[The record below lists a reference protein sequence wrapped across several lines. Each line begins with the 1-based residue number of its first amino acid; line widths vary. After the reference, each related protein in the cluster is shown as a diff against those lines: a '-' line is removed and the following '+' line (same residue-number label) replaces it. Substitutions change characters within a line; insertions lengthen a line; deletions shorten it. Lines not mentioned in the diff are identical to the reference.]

1 MTRLHSTLCGIA
13 LCLASTTCHADNTFS
28 NPVITNS
35 APDPTIIR
43 AADGCFYLYATEDTY
58 NVPIY
63 KSADLVNWSLVGTVF
78 DNYSRPLWNPDGG
91 IWAPDINIINGK
103 YVLYYS
109 KSEWGGDWT
118 CGIGVAT
125 ADSPMGPFMD
135 HGNMFI
141 SKEIGVQNSI
151 DPFYIE
157 DNGHRY
163 LFWGS
168 FHGIYGIEL
177 TDDGLRI
184 KPGAHKK
191 RIAGNFME
199 GTYIHKRGKYY
210 YLFGSQGACCFGAK
224 STYRVVYG
232 RSENLFGPY
241 RTKAGKRMLNG
252 HYDIMLHGD
261 THVAGPGHNGEIVN
275 DDAGTNWMPV
285 HGYDANDPG
294 KGRQVWL
301 VRINWKD
308 GWPYVDNST
317 VAPKDRKPV
326 F

>member
-1 MTRLHSTLCGIA
+1 MTSLHRTLCGIA
-13 LCLASTTCHADNTFS
+13 LCFASTISHADNTFS
-28 NPVITNS
+28 NPIITNS
-35 APDPTIIR
+35 APDPTVVK
-43 AADGCFYLYATEDTY
+43 APDGNFYLYATEDTY

-63 KSADLVNWSLVGTVF
+63 KSTDLVNWSLVGTAF

-109 KSEWGGDWT
+109 KSAWGGDWT

-125 ADSPMGPFMD
+125 ADNPVGPFTD
-135 HGNMFI
+135 HGNIFI

-157 DNGHRY
+157 DNGRKY

-191 RIAGNFME
+191 RIAGDFME

-210 YLFGSQGACCFGAK
+210 YLFGSQGSCCFGAK

-241 RTKAGKRMLNG
+241 LTKDRKRMLSG
-252 HYDIMLHGD
+252 HYDVMLHGD
-261 THVAGPGHNGEIVN
+261 TLVAGPGHNGEIVTDN
-275 DDAGTNWMPV
+275 AGTDWMPV
-285 HGYDANDPG
+285 HGYSANDPD

-301 VRINWKD
+301 VRINWQD
-308 GWPYVDNST
+308 GWPYVDNNT
-317 VAPKDRKPV
+317 VATKDKKPM